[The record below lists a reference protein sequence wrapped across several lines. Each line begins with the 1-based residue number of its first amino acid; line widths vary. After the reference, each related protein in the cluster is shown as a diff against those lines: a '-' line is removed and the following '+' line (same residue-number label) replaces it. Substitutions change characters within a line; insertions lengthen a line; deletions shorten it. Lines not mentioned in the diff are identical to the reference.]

1 MVDVAAPPGL
11 DGATLGPN
19 RDPQGHLRSPVAQL
33 KASLWVPC
41 RIDSA
46 AESLKYKK
54 KIDILHLL
62 VDTIVN
68 KRKAKEC

>member
-11 DGATLGPN
+11 DGATLGPD

-41 RIDSA
+41 RIDPA
-46 AESLKYKK
+46 AECLKYQ
-54 KIDILHLL
+54 IS
-62 VDTIVN
+62 N
-68 KRKAKEC
+68 